1 MKQEYFYLI
10 VSIERLHRLYLE
22 VVTHELERLKKQD
35 INNIQALI
43 LYNIG
48 PNKLSVGEL
57 TNRGYY
63 MGSNASYNLRKML
76 QNEYIEQTKSPHDAR
91 STQIALS
98 PKGLELYKELDQ
110 GIERQGKAVTKN
122 LEVVDMKELLVAIKK
137 VEEYW
142 QRLISRDMM
151 S

>member
-1 MKQEYFYLI
+1 M
-10 VSIERLHRLYLE
+10 YLE
-22 VVTHELERLKKQD
+22 VVSHELERLKKQD

-48 PNKLSVGEL
+48 PNQLSVGEL

-76 QNEYIEQTKSPHDAR
+76 QNDYIEQSKSLHDAR

-110 GIERQGKAVTKN
+110 AIDNQGKAVVQN
-122 LEVVDMKELLVAIKK
+122 LEVPNMKELLTAIKK
-137 VEEYW
+137 VEDYW
-142 QRLISRDMM
+142 HKLISRDLM
-151 S
+151 